1 MKTNILKYTLA
12 IAGILSFSSC
22 AKDFLEQK
30 NTYQISQDNF
40 FDNDEAVSQAVM
52 PLYSYVWYDFNDK
65 FYYGMGD
72 GRANNITA
80 QYSDYLYPYTNFTET
95 GLSIGL
101 TEAWGSLYSVVAQ
114 ANNTIIN
121 IANHSSANVSETAK
135 LQGIAE
141 ARFMRGLAYWYISS
155 LWGCAVIYND
165 TQSLVNNYVVS
176 PNPGIDGIEY
186 AIRDMEYAAVHLPA
200 ASPATGRINKYA
212 AYAMLSRFYLSMA
225 GLTTSGRYDGTNVA
239 TDKNRG
245 TRNEYYLDAAKKAA
259 ALVIEQGPYQLADT
273 YAELFAAFTFNNN
286 SESIFQ
292 LQFQAGAE
300 GGLAQSMT
308 RFLAWSTQ
316 VNQGNSWGGS
326 TFCSYDLWEEFKEY
340 EDPTLGTKIDDAI
353 RRHNCVASYGETY
366 PELSANP
373 EKPYIYGET
382 ESPGDQGANIKKYVI
397 GTNAVNGF
405 AMNNNSGINTYMMR
419 LAEVYLNYA
428 EAVLGNNATT
438 TDATALKYINELRTR
453 AGVPTKNSLT
463 FEDIRHEF
471 RLETAFEGL
480 YWYFLVRRGYYQQQ
494 EMVNYVNN
502 QYRNASYFNLKKVG
516 DTFIN
521 MEAFGK
527 GQVYVNGHALGR
539 FWQIGPQQTLYLPGC
554 WLKKGKN
561 EVIVLDVVGPK
572 GEAGK
577 PGSTVAPTAFCQD
590 HPELDKLNLEKSN
603 KHNEPGHRM
612 DLNSETPVLKGEFK
626 AGNGWQTIKLDKPV
640 TGRYFAIQAESSQS
654 GDSQIA
660 IAEVYLQ
667 DAQGNRI
674 DRNNWVAYYAD
685 SEKGNSTLD
694 KMFDLQESTY
704 WQTEKGANFP
714 HLGIVDMGKE
724 VTISAFEY
732 LPRAEQGAPGS
743 VKGFKLYVRK

>member
-114 ANNTIIN
+114 ANNTINN
-121 IANHSSANVSETAK
+121 IANNSTANVSETAK
-135 LQGIAE
+135 IQGIAE

-155 LWGCAVIYND
+155 LWGCAVIYNN
-165 TQSLVNNYVVS
+165 TQDLVNNYVVS
-176 PNPGIDGIEY
+176 PNPVADGIEF
-186 AIRDMEYAAVHLPA
+186 AIRDMEYAAVHLPS
-200 ASPATGRINKYA
+200 ASPATGRVNKYS

-225 GLTTSGRYDGTNVA
+225 GLTTSGRYDGSNVA
-239 TDKNRG
+239 TDANRG

-259 ALVIEQGPYQLADT
+259 AVVIEEGPYKLADS
-273 YAELFAAFTFNNN
+273 YAELFAASTFNNN
-286 SESIFQ
+286 SESVFQ

-326 TFCSYDLWEEFKEY
+326 TYCSYDLWEEFKEY
-340 EDPTLGTKIDDAI
+340 EDQTLGTKVDDAI
-353 RRHNCVASYGETY
+353 RRHNCIASYGESY

-373 EKPYIYGET
+373 EKPYVYGET
-382 ESPGDQGANIKKYVI
+382 ENAGSQGANIKKYVI

-405 AMNNNSGINTYMMR
+405 AVNNNSGINTYMMR

-428 EAVLGNNATT
+428 EATLGNNGKT
-438 TDATALKYINELRTR
+438 TDATALKYFNALRTR
-453 AGVPTKNSLT
+453 AGVATKNSLT

-471 RLETAFEGL
+471 RVETAFEGL
-480 YWYFLVRRGYYQQQ
+480 YWYFIVRRGYYQQQ
-494 EMVNYVNN
+494 EMVNYVNH
-502 QYRNASYFNLKKVG
+502 QHRNASYYKSETHEYVLSEDYAEPGPSVATATAKNLTLPIA
-516 DTFIN
+516 DTD
-521 MEAFGK
+521 
-527 GQVYVNGHALGR
+527 
-539 FWQIGPQQTLYLPGC
+539 QTKNPL
-554 WLKKGKN
+554 LKPDASGN
-561 EVIVLDVVGPK
+561 I
-572 GEAGK
+572 A
-577 PGSTVAPTAFCQD
+577 TVAYQFGDREVQD
-590 HPELDKLNLEKSN
+590 T
-603 KHNEPGHRM
+603 
-612 DLNSETPVLKGEFK
+612 DLFK
-626 AGNGWQTIKLDKPV
+626 
-640 TGRYFAIQAESSQS
+640 
-654 GDSQIA
+654 
-660 IAEVYLQ
+660 
-667 DAQGNRI
+667 
-674 DRNNWVAYYAD
+674 
-685 SEKGNSTLD
+685 
-694 KMFDLQESTY
+694 
-704 WQTEKGANFP
+704 
-714 HLGIVDMGKE
+714 
-724 VTISAFEY
+724 
-732 LPRAEQGAPGS
+732 
-743 VKGFKLYVRK
+743 

>member
-12 IAGILSFSSC
+12 LAGMLSFTGC
-22 AKDFLEQK
+22 ANDFLEQK
-30 NTYQISQDNF
+30 NTYQISQVNF

-114 ANNTIIN
+114 ANNTINN
-121 IANHSSANVSETAK
+121 IANHSSSNVSETAK

-225 GLTTSGRYDGTNVA
+225 GLTTSGRYDGTNAA

-259 ALVIEQGPYQLADT
+259 AIVIEQGPYQLADT
-273 YAELFAAFTFNNN
+273 YAELFAASTFNNN

-340 EDPTLGTKIDDAI
+340 EDPTLGTKVDDAI

-382 ESPGDQGANIKKYVI
+382 EKPGEQGANIKKYVI

-438 TDATALKYINELRTR
+438 TDATALKYFNELRTR
-453 AGVPTKNSLT
+453 AGVPTKNSLS

-480 YWYFLVRRGYYQQQ
+480 YWYFIVRRGYYQQQ
-494 EMVNYVNN
+494 EMVNYINN
-502 QYRNASYFNLKKVG
+502 QYRNASYFKSS
-516 DTFIN
+516 TH
-521 MEAFGK
+521 E
-527 GQVYVNGHALGR
+527 YVL
-539 FWQIGPQQTLYLPGC
+539 
-554 WLKKGKN
+554 
-561 EVIVLDVVGPK
+561 
-572 GEAGK
+572 
-577 PGSTVAPTAFCQD
+577 
-590 HPELDKLNLEKSN
+590 
-603 KHNEPGHRM
+603 
-612 DLNSETPVLKGEFK
+612 SEDYT
-626 AGNGWQTIKLDKPV
+626 
-640 TGRYFAIQAESSQS
+640 
-654 GDSQIA
+654 
-660 IAEVYLQ
+660 
-667 DAQGNRI
+667 
-674 DRNNWVAYYAD
+674 
-685 SEKGNSTLD
+685 
-694 KMFDLQESTY
+694 
-704 WQTEKGANFP
+704 
-714 HLGIVDMGKE
+714 
-724 VTISAFEY
+724 
-732 LPRAEQGAPGS
+732 APGPS
-743 VKGFKLYVRK
+743 VATATAKNLTLPIADTDQTKNPLLKPEDRKSVV

>member
-12 IAGILSFSSC
+12 LAGMLSFTGC
-22 AKDFLEQK
+22 ANDFLEQK
-30 NTYQISQDNF
+30 NTYQISQVNF

-114 ANNTIIN
+114 ANNTINN
-121 IANHSSANVSETAK
+121 IANHSSSNVSETAK

-155 LWGCAVIYND
+155 LWGYAVIYND

-225 GLTTSGRYDGTNVA
+225 GLTTSGRYDGTNAA

-259 ALVIEQGPYQLADT
+259 AIVIEQGPYQLADT
-273 YAELFAAFTFNNN
+273 YAELFAASTFNNN

-340 EDPTLGTKIDDAI
+340 EDPTLGTKVDDAI
-353 RRHNCVASYGETY
+353 RRHNCIASYGESY

-373 EKPYIYGET
+373 EKPYVYGET
-382 ESPGDQGANIKKYVI
+382 ENAGSQGANIKKYVI

-438 TDATALKYINELRTR
+438 TDATALKYFNELRTR
-453 AGVPTKNSLT
+453 AGVPTKNNLS

-480 YWYFLVRRGYYQQQ
+480 YWYFIVRRGYYQQQ
-494 EMVNYVNN
+494 EMVNYINN
-502 QYRNASYFNLKKVG
+502 QYRNASYFKSSTHEYVLSEDYTAPGPSVATATAKNLTLPIA
-516 DTFIN
+516 DTDQTKN
-521 MEAFGK
+521 PLLKPDG
-527 GQVYVNGHALGR
+527 NGNIA
-539 FWQIGPQQTLYLPGC
+539 
-554 WLKKGKN
+554 
-561 EVIVLDVVGPK
+561 
-572 GEAGK
+572 
-577 PGSTVAPTAFCQD
+577 TVA
-590 HPELDKLNLEKSN
+590 
-603 KHNEPGHRM
+603 
-612 DLNSETPVLKGEFK
+612 
-626 AGNGWQTIKLDKPV
+626 
-640 TGRYFAIQAESSQS
+640 
-654 GDSQIA
+654 
-660 IAEVYLQ
+660 YLF
-667 DAQGNRI
+667 GNREVE
-674 DRNNWVAYYAD
+674 D
-685 SEKGNSTLD
+685 T
-694 KMFDLQESTY
+694 DL
-704 WQTEKGANFP
+704 
-714 HLGIVDMGKE
+714 
-724 VTISAFEY
+724 
-732 LPRAEQGAPGS
+732 
-743 VKGFKLYVRK
+743 FK